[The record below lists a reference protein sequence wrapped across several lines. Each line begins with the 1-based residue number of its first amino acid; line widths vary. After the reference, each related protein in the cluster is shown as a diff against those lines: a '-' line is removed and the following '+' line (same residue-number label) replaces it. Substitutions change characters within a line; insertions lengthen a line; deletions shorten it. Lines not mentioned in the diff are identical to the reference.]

1 MQENTLQRF
10 SRYFI
15 GFMLVFSGMAFGVA
29 YLVNGHIYDMPPLNP
44 FNMMKYILISTINY
58 FDVELKFSIAV
69 PDELYSYMCNYL
81 GWSGNSKI
89 LVNGYPVIF
98 NNVPTA
104 WLYKASLY
112 WFYISM
118 VVSTV
123 LSCRFCHKYNPE
135 KIKKQMHL
143 RGVQKATA
151 KELCSAV
158 NRQAIKNDGGICIGQ
173 MHLPRD
179 IETRHFMVLGTTGTG
194 KSYFLMS
201 MIQQMQ
207 QRGTRMILVD
217 RKGEFYSMFCNPQKD
232 KIFNPYDKRHTR
244 WSFFNEFKIP
254 KEMDH
259 LPETLIAAA
268 QSLFSVSAS
277 NKNAHFYQ
285 AAADVFCSGMCY
297 LALNG
302 KTTSKDIKAF
312 FTSGGDKL
320 HCAIKTLPE
329 GLRDGLGHLGQN
341 GTGEHVEAIISC
353 IMERGKDFGCFVGKD
368 GKFSVR
374 DWVQDKHAGNLYIS
388 TAGPNDT
395 SFTSIVTMLLD
406 MVGREIKNFPEVR
419 YSRLAI
425 VIDELAAL
433 PPLKTLSFLLNET
446 RSKGVSVILANQT
459 LQMLNSIYTRE
470 VTNNYFSMCNT
481 KIIFKMPEPTDA
493 EYISRAI
500 GEQEVL
506 RVTRSQNNTSR
517 GILSAD
523 GTSKGITES
532 EQVTKES
539 IIMPAQIQ
547 SLVKRHVIV
556 QIPDAPVA
564 EIVLPTM
571 NFSPRYKPYEPIAVE
586 EISVNEIRD
595 VLASKVDE
603 SQKIKKLPMETS
615 STENAE
621 EENFLKSS
629 V

>member
-1 MQENTLQRF
+1 MQDNTLQRF

-15 GFMLVFSGMAFGVA
+15 GFMMLFSCISFGTD
-29 YLVNGHIYDMPPLNP
+29 YLLNRYIYDMPPLNP
-44 FNMMKYILISTINY
+44 FNIIKYILISSMNY
-58 FDVELKFSIAV
+58 FDMNVRIFIAV
-69 PDELYSYMCNYL
+69 PDELYSYMCDNL
-81 GWSGNSKI
+81 GWSGNAKI
-89 LVNGYPVIF
+89 LVDLYPEIF
-98 NNVPTA
+98 NALPTA
-104 WLYKASLY
+104 WIYKASLC
-112 WFYISM
+112 WFYLSMIISI
-118 VVSTV
+118 V
-123 LSCRFCHKYNPE
+123 LSCQLCRKYNPE
-135 KIKKQMHL
+135 KIKKQTYL
-143 RGVQKATA
+143 RGVQKVTA
-151 KELCSAV
+151 KELCSSV

-194 KSYFLMS
+194 KSYLLMS

-217 RKGEFYSMFCNPQKD
+217 RKGEFYSMFGDSQKD

-254 KEMDH
+254 KKMDH
-259 LPETLIAAA
+259 LPEALVAEA
-268 QSLFSVSAS
+268 QSLFSVSTS
-277 NKNAHFYQ
+277 NKNAHFYK

-302 KTTSKDIKAF
+302 KTTSKDIKTF
-312 FTSGGDKL
+312 FTAGGDKL

-329 GLRDGLGHLGQN
+329 GFRDGLGHLGQD

-353 IMERGKDFGCFVGKD
+353 IMERAKDFGCFVGKD
-368 GKFSVR
+368 GEFSVR
-374 DWVQDKHAGNLYIS
+374 DWVKDKHAGNLYIS

-395 SFTSIVTMLLD
+395 SFTSIVTMMID
-406 MVGREIKNFPEVR
+406 MVGREIKSFPEVR

-446 RSKGVSVILANQT
+446 RSKGVGVILANQT
-459 LQMLNSIYTRE
+459 LQMLNSIYTKE

-481 KIIFKMPEPTDA
+481 KFIFKMPEPTDA

-547 SLVKRHVIV
+547 SLAKRHVIV

-564 EIVLPTM
+564 EITLPTM
-571 NFSPRYKPYEPIAVE
+571 KFSPLNKPYDPIE
-586 EISVNEIRD
+586 IDEISINEIRD
-595 VLASKVDE
+595 ILAPKVE
-603 SQKIKKLPMETS
+603 ASQQIKKIPIES
-615 STENAE
+615 ASTENPE
-621 EENFLKSS
+621 EENFLKSP